1 MDKLLTVT
9 HVINIVDVCAC
20 KHCNKLV
27 DRLCPQDCEILKIKY
42 ALVKAPADALMAAV
56 AVDARLV

>member
-1 MDKLLTVT
+1 MDKLLSVA
-9 HVINIVDVCAC
+9 HVINIVDVCGC

-27 DRLCPQDCEILKIKY
+27 NQLCPKDCEILKIKY
-42 ALVKAPADALMAAV
+42 ELVNAKADAVLA